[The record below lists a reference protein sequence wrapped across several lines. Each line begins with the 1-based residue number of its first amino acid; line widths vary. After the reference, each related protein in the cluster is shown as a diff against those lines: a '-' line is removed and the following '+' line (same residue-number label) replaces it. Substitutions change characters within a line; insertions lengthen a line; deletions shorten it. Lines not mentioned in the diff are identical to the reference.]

1 MTGPRIDTFLPPEE
15 FDELIH
21 EEVGKLWW
29 EEPADIIRYIQG
41 EPTADGM
48 RAFSLEHCYFAERF
62 PRWFGNIVSNCPHLE
77 ARQYMIENMFVEEVK
92 DPAIEAGHY
101 ESMVDFA
108 VATGAVRQDV
118 YDYKPSITQTM
129 ATHYWDN
136 ISRTRPWLEA
146 FAGVGGLEF
155 TNSARLADAYNQ
167 IPLNSRDNFL
177 KFADAQKLDQT
188 EMAHWEA
195 STEADTGEDG
205 HGQQTINIC
214 VQYADTLEKQQGVL
228 DTMLESIGVF
238 KFQYDLIGKMAFEA
252 DRKSAA

>member
-1 MTGPRIDTFLPPEE
+1 MTELQIDTFLSPKE
-15 FDELIH
+15 FDDLIH
-21 EEVGKLWW
+21 QEVGKLWW
-29 EEPADIIRYIQG
+29 ENPADIIPYIQG
-41 EPTADGM
+41 NPTADGM
-48 RAFSLEHCYFAERF
+48 RVFSLEHCYFAERF
-62 PRWFGNIVSNCPHLE
+62 PRWFGNIVANCPILA

-92 DPAIEAGHY
+92 DPEIDAGHY

-108 VATGAVRQDV
+108 VATGAIRQDV
-118 YDYKPSITQTM
+118 YDYRPSVTQVM

-155 TNSARLADAYNQ
+155 TNSAKLAAAYNQ
-167 IPLNSRDNFL
+167 TPLNSRDNFL
-177 KFADAQKLDQT
+177 NFAAKQALNET

-214 VQYADTLEKQQGVL
+214 VQYADTREKQQGVL
-228 DTMLESIGVF
+228 NAMLESIAIF
-238 KFQYDLIGKMAFEA
+238 KFQYDLIGKMAFDA